1 MSILI
6 VEDNPVNARLI
17 TLMLHAEGYQT
28 VLATNAK
35 EALAIVP
42 ETPGIQLIITDYMMP
57 EMDGFEFIAKVKTLP
72 ALCHVPILVASAHT
86 DLDTVK
92 RAQSVQCDGFLA
104 KPIDKTQLIKRVKH
118 LLHRQPSVLLHRRTI
133 MDRLE
138 CGLQDYNML
147 IDDFKTQVATVIP
160 VVMLDQGDSDEL
172 ISENSKRVLK
182 ELAESAATLGADK
195 FVLLYS
201 TCNAGGHLTRSH
213 CSGLR
218 IALQEL
224 EGALIDYAQSQTNA
238 VKEADAA

>member
-1 MSILI
+1 
-6 VEDNPVNARLI
+6 
-17 TLMLHAEGYQT
+17 
-28 VLATNAK
+28 
-35 EALAIVP
+35 
-42 ETPGIQLIITDYMMP
+42 
-57 EMDGFEFIAKVKTLP
+57 
-72 ALCHVPILVASAHT
+72 
-86 DLDTVK
+86 
-92 RAQSVQCDGFLA
+92 
-104 KPIDKTQLIKRVKH
+104 
-118 LLHRQPSVLLHRRTI
+118 
-133 MDRLE
+133 
-138 CGLQDYNML
+138 ML